1 MRRSPHS
8 QIGSLIKETST
19 NRHLL
24 MFSGPSQ
31 IDYLMNLV
39 KWCEDNKLLCTRVIN
54 RWRRPLR
61 IYKKAYNGVLPPL
74 SKSIP
79 YQSERDHAY
88 QLMQIEHSDV
98 KQSEAFPFNGIAII
112 VLLWSGWGISSTDA
126 TVSRFN
132 YGVVNALYG
141 VSRMLG
147 PFHGLWVVWHV
158 IVLLRTS
165 ILA

>member
-1 MRRSPHS
+1 MITDEEDRLGFIKR
-8 QIGSLIKETST
+8 LITES
-19 NRHLL
+19 
-24 MFSGPSQ
+24 
-31 IDYLMNLV
+31 Y
-39 KWCEDNKLLCTRVIN
+39 
-54 RWRRPLR
+54 
-61 IYKKAYNGVLPPL
+61 PPL

-147 PFHGLWVVWHV
+147 PFHCL
-158 IVLLRTS
+158 
-165 ILA
+165 